1 MSSNVHVQGQMAQL
15 SLTPTVSIGGSKV
28 EMLTH
33 QNYFSWMPRAKAI
46 LKKEKQWKYIDPKN
60 KATYIDQKSRDDYT
74 DFEDALDFLGL
85 FITDEVLQDVKHLAT
100 APEVWEFLDKK
111 YTKMMDSQQAL
122 YLQRL
127 ESTVFDEKIE
137 DMQAYQN
144 RISRL
149 IAQVRSCNG
158 TVTDVSYSGYLLRGL
173 PRSYDTVK
181 IVLNMQRGDPES
193 VKSALLSEEARLQ
206 EESIRGSRATGSA
219 HALAATATSGSN
231 GGNSHKRKCY
241 HCGKEGHFKRDCRKL
256 KAEKRQGIESGND
269 GKQSGSNGSKPT
281 DAPKLTLMA
290 YHAKDTALQSVRQW
304 YFDSGASD
312 HITGDREAF
321 TDFTSTTPF
330 PITLGDGSKVYV
342 TGKGIVTLNVNR
354 IGNIAF
360 TDVLYSGEFKDICL
374 LSV

>member
-15 SLTPTVSIGGSKV
+15 SLTPTASIGGSKV

-60 KATYIDQKSRDDYT
+60 KATNIDLKGEELT
-74 DFEDALDFLGL
+74 NFEDALDFLGL

-127 ESTVFDEKIE
+127 ESTVFDEKTE
-137 DMQAYQN
+137 DIQAYQN

-181 IVLNMQRGDPES
+181 IVLNMQRGDPEA

-206 EESIRGSRATGSA
+206 EESIRSSRATGSA
-219 HALAATATSGSN
+219 HALAATSGSN

-241 HCGKEGHFKRDCRKL
+241 HCGKEGHIKRDCRKL

-269 GKQSGSNGSKPT
+269 GKQSGSNGSSKPGN
-281 DAPKLTLMA
+281 APKLTLMA
-290 YHAKDTALQSVRQW
+290 YHAKDTVLQPVRQW
-304 YFDSGASD
+304 YFE
-312 HITGDREAF
+312 HRT
-321 TDFTSTTPF
+321 TSPE
-330 PITLGDGSKVYV
+330 IAKHL
-342 TGKGIVTLNVNR
+342 R
-354 IGNIAF
+354 I
-360 TDVLYSGEFKDICL
+360 
-374 LSV
+374 